1 MDQFFIII
9 AQILLIVIVL
19 SVYFAPTLYAYQLK
33 SEKLTIHLIS
43 NALMWWTLV
52 WRIAMWI
59 FVCADR
65 TTKRLP

>member
-33 SEKLTIHLIS
+33 SEKLAIHLIS
-43 NALMWWTLV
+43 NALM
-52 WRIAMWI
+52 
-59 FVCADR
+59 
-65 TTKRLP
+65 

>member
-65 TTKRLP
+65 TAKRLP